1 SLEKALQW
9 TEIHP
14 IMLKYQQAGKLPGI
28 DFNGYDQLK
37 NQYVADGAMIGKEYS
52 DYAQIVT
59 DFNNAVASAKRQ
71 MESSINNITS
81 SGGGGGTS
89 FVMPSIT
96 LPQPVEKGADS
107 GNGGGSGT
115 VFSDM
120 NDYMWAN
127 EAVSYLVE
135 KGIISGVGD
144 NMFAPSNGLTREQM
158 STILVRT
165 RKIDVGTQ
173 KSTFSDVAKD
183 RWSYPYV
190 SAVYESGL
198 MVGESNEY
206 FGAESQITRNQ
217 YAVVMKRLID
227 LYGGKIAESPT
238 IKDYADESSIPDWAI
253 ESVRYMKATGLMLG
267 KTDNQFAGD
276 EIITRA
282 YACDV
287 LYSVLTALN
296 YDVEEQQ

>member
-59 DFNNAVASAKRQ
+59 AFNNAVALAKQKMASSSNTSA
-71 MESSINNITS
+71 S
-81 SGGGGGTS
+81 SGGGGGGS
-89 FVMPSIT
+89 GFAIPSVK
-96 LPQPVEKGADS
+96 LPEPVEKDNTS
-107 GNGGGSGT
+107 QQLT

-120 NDYMWAN
+120 EDYLWAN

-144 NMFAPSNGLTREQM
+144 NMFAPSKGLTREEI

-165 RKIDVGTQ
+165 RKIDVGTH
-173 KSTFSDVAKD
+173 KSGFLDVPED

-190 SAVYESGL
+190 SAVFESGL
-198 MVGESNEY
+198 MVGLSNDL

-227 LYGGKIAESPT
+227 LYGGEIAESPT
-238 IKDYADESSIPDWAI
+238 IEDYADESSIPDWAI

-267 KTDNQFAGD
+267 KTDSQFAGD
-276 EIITRA
+276 EIVSRA

-296 YDVEEQQ
+296 YDLEEQQ